1 MIIWEDIARWKRLCY
16 SVPPQKKCLKKEEE
30 EAYNAF
36 ILLAGY

>member
-1 MIIWEDIARWKRLCY
+1 MEEALY

-30 EAYNAF
+30 AYNAF